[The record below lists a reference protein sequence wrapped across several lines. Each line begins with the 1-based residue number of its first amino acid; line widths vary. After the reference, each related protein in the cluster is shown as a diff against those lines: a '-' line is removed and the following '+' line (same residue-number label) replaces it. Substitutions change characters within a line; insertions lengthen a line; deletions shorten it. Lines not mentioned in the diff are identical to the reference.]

1 MSLIP
6 LRDRVLVKP
15 FKPAEV
21 TSGGIIIPDTAK
33 EKPVQGE
40 VLAVGNGRIAEN
52 GNHIPMT
59 VKIGDNVLFA
69 KFGGTP
75 ISINGSDELI
85 ILNESDILGILEQ
98 TQE

>member
-1 MSLIP
+1 MRFIP

-15 FKPAEV
+15 FKPQEV
-21 TSGGIIIPDTAK
+21 SSGGIIIPDTVT

-40 VLAVGNGRIAEN
+40 ILAVGGGRVTDN

-59 VKIGDNVLFA
+59 VAVGNSIFFA
-69 KFGGTP
+69 KFSGTP
-75 ISINGSDELI
+75 ISINGGEELL
-85 ILNESDILGILEQ
+85 ILNESDILGILEK